1 MSPLNVLNL
10 IVKNRNKVAILAFM
24 NSNIL
29 KRVFS
34 VVALARRIIEVLR
47 PYQNGVSSWCRKN
60 LDVLSFWARNVE
72 LRSLESAVQIIDI
85 DKAIVL

>member
-1 MSPLNVLNL
+1 MT
-10 IVKNRNKVAILAFM
+10 IFAFV

-47 PYQNGVSSWCRKN
+47 PNQNGVSSWCRKN
-60 LDVLSFWARNVE
+60 LDVLSSWACNVE
-72 LRSLESAVQIIDI
+72 FRSLKSTIEIIDVH
-85 DKAIVL
+85 KSVVF